1 MKCPGEKPDQRP
13 GLPSSGISFLPPP
26 PTQPLRRLWAVF
38 RSAWLGEGSVLGA
51 EGGRVPLFYR
61 YQSEAPCLALR
72 SVFGE
77 RVFSVEE
84 V

>member
-13 GLPSSGISFLPPP
+13 GLPSSGISFLLPE
-26 PTQPLRRLWAVF
+26 PLGRLWAVF

-61 YQSEAPCLALR
+61 HQSEAPCLALR
-72 SVFGE
+72 FVFGE

>member
-1 MKCPGEKPDQRP
+1 MKCPCEKPNQRP
-13 GLPSSGISFLPPP
+13 GLPSSGISFLLPEL
-26 PTQPLRRLWAVF
+26 LRRLWAVF
-38 RSAWLGEGSVLGA
+38 RSAWLGEGPVLGA

-61 YQSEAPCLALR
+61 YQSEATCLALR
-72 SVFGE
+72 FVFGE